1 MRKIRVLIKRPG
13 EMPYTAWMSD
23 TLENLQRTVGG
34 YIETVTLRRGLVVI
48 CDEEGRLKGYPH
60 NCTIDGIE
68 FVGVIIIAGV
78 DGDEIT
84 SLLFGNYELRRLCPG
99 LWSELENVNRC
110 VCCGEIIPEGRQVC
124 LNCERSPEDD
134 PLIIKAVDDLRKEK
148 K

>member
-1 MRKIRVLIKRPG
+1 MKKIRVLIKRPG

-34 YIETVTLRRGLVVI
+34 YIETVTIRRGLVVI

-78 DGDEIT
+78 SGDDLASYPCDRSTIL
-84 SLLFGNYELRRLCPG
+84 SAYPG
-99 LWSELENVNRC
+99 LCEVDIQNVNRC

-124 LNCERSPEDD
+124 PNCEGTCERIRTDVGS
-134 PLIIKAVDDLRKEK
+134 KM
-148 K
+148 

>member
-13 EMPYTAWMSD
+13 EMLYTAWISD

-34 YIETVTLRRGLVVI
+34 YIETVTLGCGLVVI

-68 FVGVIIIAGV
+68 FVGVIIIASV
-78 DGDEIT
+78 SGDEL
-84 SLLFGNYELRRLCPG
+84 SGCPFDRSFMLSAYPG
-99 LWSELENVNRC
+99 LCEVDIENVNRC

-124 LNCERSPEDD
+124 PNCEGG
-134 PLIIKAVDDLRKEK
+134 K

>member
-13 EMPYTAWMSD
+13 EMLYTAWISD

-34 YIETVTLRRGLVVI
+34 YIETVTLGCGLVVI

-68 FVGVIIIAGV
+68 FVGVIIIASV
-78 DGDEIT
+78 SGDEL
-84 SLLFGNYELRRLCPG
+84 SGCPFDRSFMLSAYPG
-99 LWSELENVNRC
+99 LCEVDIENVNRC
-110 VCCGEIIPEGRQVC
+110 VCCGAIIPEGRQVC
-124 LNCERSPEDD
+124 PNCEGG
-134 PLIIKAVDDLRKEK
+134 K

>member
-34 YIETVTLRRGLVVI
+34 YIETVTIRRGLVVI

-78 DGDEIT
+78 SGDDLASYPCDRSTIL
-84 SLLFGNYELRRLCPG
+84 SAYPG
-99 LWSELENVNRC
+99 LCEVDIENVNRC
-110 VCCGEIIPEGRQVC
+110 VCCGAIIPEGRQVC
-124 LNCERSPEDD
+124 PNCEGGKSNAHIH
-134 PLIIKAVDDLRKEK
+134 L
-148 K
+148 

>member
-13 EMPYTAWMSD
+13 EMPYTAWMSN

-34 YIETVTLRRGLVVI
+34 YIETVTLGCGLVVI

-68 FVGVIIIAGV
+68 FVGVIIIASV
-78 DGDEIT
+78 SGDEL
-84 SLLFGNYELRRLCPG
+84 SGCPFDRSFMLSAFPG
-99 LWSELENVNRC
+99 LCEVDIENVNRC

-124 LNCERSPEDD
+124 PNCEGTCERIRTDVGS
-134 PLIIKAVDDLRKEK
+134 KM
-148 K
+148 